1 MKGSIRISFA
11 LALSLL
17 SLLANAQETERQY
30 TISAGILN
38 YYFNSDK
45 KLDDNMGFQIGFEMP
60 LVDR

>member
-45 KLDDNMGFQIGFEMP
+45 ALDDNMGFQIGFEMP